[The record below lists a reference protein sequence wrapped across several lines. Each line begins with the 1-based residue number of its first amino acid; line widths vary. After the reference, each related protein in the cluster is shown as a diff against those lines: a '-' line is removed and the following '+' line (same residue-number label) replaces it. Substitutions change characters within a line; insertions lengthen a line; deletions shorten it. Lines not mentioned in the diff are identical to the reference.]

1 MVLILK
7 VARSKKLSLVDQCIE
22 NVASMAALNTHPP
35 ATHPPTRP
43 IYQKIFFDGLR
54 REWPVLHNEA
64 AKYFLVLILEVARSK
79 KLSLVDQCI
88 ENVASMA
95 ALNTHP
101 PATHPPT
108 RPHLPENIFLM
119 DYVGNGLFYT
129 MKLPNIFWY

>member
-1 MVLILK
+1 MILK
-7 VARSKKLSLVDQCIE
+7 V
-22 NVASMAALNTHPP
+22 
-35 ATHPPTRP
+35 
-43 IYQKIFFDGLR
+43 GLR

-64 AKYFLVLILEVARSK
+64 AKYFLVLILKVARSK

-108 RPHLPENIFLM
+108 RPHLPENIFLLE
-119 DYVGNGLFYT
+119 YVGNGQVYT
-129 MKLPNIFWY
+129 MNRSEGRGEVCWMETGRSEY